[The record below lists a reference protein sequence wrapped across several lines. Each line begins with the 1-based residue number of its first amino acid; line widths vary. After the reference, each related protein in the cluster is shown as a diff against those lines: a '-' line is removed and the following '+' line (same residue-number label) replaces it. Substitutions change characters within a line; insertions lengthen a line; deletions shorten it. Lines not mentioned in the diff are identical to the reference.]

1 MNNRFEDR
9 EHETE
14 ERRTAALIGLI
25 IVLMLAIAGVILV
38 RGLVR
43 EFEAR
48 GLFDVGTD
56 QLRAD
61 RGSAAA
67 LALAAPPATFRP
79 RRFGR
84 GLRGHDSSEAIEFVY
99 DRRALT

>member
-43 EFEAR
+43 ELKLEDCLMSGRTNCAPIA
-48 GLFDVGTD
+48 VP
-56 QLRAD
+56 LR
-61 RGSAAA
+61 
-67 LALAAPPATFRP
+67 P
-79 RRFGR
+79 
-84 GLRGHDSSEAIEFVY
+84 
-99 DRRALT
+99 